1 MNEDTVKII
10 SDYTP
15 KPKKLQH
22 HRTATTIL
30 AVNEQQ
36 LANNQKIMLQCQ
48 IEIGKLQERAEGL
61 VVGGK

>member
-30 AVNEQQ
+30 AVNEQ
-36 LANNQKIMLQCQ
+36 
-48 IEIGKLQERAEGL
+48 
-61 VVGGK
+61 